1 MVWPTSPASVPNST
15 GAMAE
20 EDKQEMTTVGT
31 VPETL
36 DDSKTQASL
45 QPAQVPPSPVSSQA
59 SGVLVQATKPVEAL
73 DWRDLATNPM
83 VPYCNSCGQV
93 VNQSVM
99 TEAVRRKG
107 HQKLMRQSCRSVTN
121 MLYKRV
127 NMSDLN
133 FRDLDDDQACFF
145 PGCPVYVY
153 YPKQNRL

>member
-1 MVWPTSPASVPNST
+1 
-15 GAMAE
+15 
-20 EDKQEMTTVGT
+20 MTTVGT

-73 DWRDLATNPM
+73 DWMDLATNPM

-99 TEAVRRKG
+99 TEAVRKKG
-107 HQKLMRQSCRSVTN
+107 HQKLMCQSCRSVTN

-145 PGCPVYVY
+145 SRMSCLCVFSKTKWIVKFHSCNTKACRCGSF
-153 YPKQNRL
+153 L